1 MFRLSFCIQ
10 NGLLT
15 LWLRVHNL
23 GLLTPSLVFDVT
35 KKLFNSQ
42 CPLTLS
48 AKRILLSPQRKFLLR
63 SSVFDLTWEE
73 STFFEL
79 FAVMGSIL
87 SFDFLIRNFVAFV
100 SLNSFWVKLLAKVTV
115 WKVSWSTSV
124 QCVCTN
130 RIVKAEKD
138 WVVLLLIKLW
148 QHHKVVVLFEI
159 SESLIFLCLL
169 LEWFGEL
176 VINNKHTVLYFHPRI
191 SLTKWC
197 KHMI

>member
-10 NGLLT
+10 NSLLT

-42 CPLTLS
+42 CPLALS

-63 SSVFDLTWEE
+63 RPVFDLTWEE

-100 SLNSFWVKLLAKVTV
+100 SLNSFWVELLAKVTV

-138 WVVLLLIKLW
+138 WVVLLLVKLW

-159 SESLIFLCLL
+159 SESLIFWRLL

-176 VINNKHTVLYFHPRI
+176 VINN
-191 SLTKWC
+191 
-197 KHMI
+197 